1 MLYLDNAAT
10 TQVRQE
16 VLDEML
22 KYFTEEYGNPNSKFY
37 DLAVNATKAVN
48 LAKERVSNLI
58 KCNIDDVIFNSG
70 ATEGNNTIIK
80 CIARMLKNKGNHIIT
95 TSIEHS
101 SVLDSCKFLEKEGF
115 NVTYLPANNEG
126 NIDINDFK
134 KAITKETIL
143 TTVMYVNN
151 EVGSILPINEIG
163 QVCKDKKIFFHTDAT
178 QAVGKLKFSFNE
190 IVGLNALTFSGHKIH
205 GPKGIGVLIVKDSY
219 SEYFDHFEP
228 LIHGGGESKFRNG
241 TANVPGIVGI
251 GKASEL
257 VENELEES
265 LLKLEQLDSNLIKM
279 LKEKFKDKVIF
290 NNDFDNRIKGIMN
303 VRFLGINNEVLLK
316 TIAPLIGASTGSAC
330 SNLSTSHVLSSMGLN
345 SNEIKESVRFS
356 LSCTQSFHE
365 LDEIKKL

>member
-16 VLDEML
+16 VLDEMI
-22 KYFTEEYGNPNSKFY
+22 KYFQEEYGNPNSKFY

-80 CIARMLKNKGNHIIT
+80 CIARMLKEKGNHIIT

-115 NVTYLPANNEG
+115 EVTYLPVNNEG

-134 KAITKETIL
+134 NAITDKTIL

-151 EVGSILPINEIG
+151 EVGSILPIEEIG
-163 QVCKDKKIFFHTDAT
+163 QVCKEQNIYFHTDAT
-178 QAVGKLKFSFNE
+178 QAVGKLKFSFNKIE
-190 IVGLNALTFSGHKIH
+190 GLNALTFSGHKIH
-205 GPKGIGVLIVKDSY
+205 GPKGIGVLIIKDSY
-219 SEYFDHFEP
+219 SEYYDNFEP

-251 GKASEL
+251 GKACEL
-257 VENELEES
+257 LLEELNES
-265 LLKLEQLDSNLIKM
+265 LLKLEELDKYLMKI
-279 LKEKFKDKVIF
+279 LKDKFKDKVIF
-290 NNDFDNRIKGIMN
+290 NNDFSNRVKGIVN
-303 VRFLGINNEVLLK
+303 VRFVGINNEVLLK
-316 TIAPLIGASTGSAC
+316 TIAPVIGASTGSAC
-330 SNLSTSHVLSSMGLN
+330 SNLTSSHVLFNMGMSEKN
-345 SNEIKESVRFS
+345 IKESVRFS
-356 LSCTQSFHE
+356 LSSSSSKDCLE
-365 LDEIKKL
+365 VIKKL